1 MPIDRLRQEIREFLQ
16 LSLPPNTI
24 PFETRAVVKEHDYDR
39 LQITYD
45 NEEHDRI
52 PAFLL
57 IPHGAGPFP
66 ALLVHHQHNSQWHLG
81 KSEVCGLA
89 GDPLQAF
96 GPALARHGIVVL
108 APDAL
113 CFEDRHAHQS
123 GIAPAPDPDADWQHH
138 YNTLCYRLLRGD
150 TLMRRVLADA
160 ARRVLL
166 LRAHRAVDNQRIG
179 TLGHSYGGNTVLFH
193 AALDVRVGFAC
204 ASGAACTYANKM
216 QQSTGIEMAEVIPG
230 FTPHFDVQDL
240 VKCIAPRKTL
250 LVSATE
256 DKYSS
261 DAEVITQM
269 ARETFAALGAVHNL
283 EHKQYSGGHAL
294 TQERFD
300 DIIAW
305 IVAVCRA

>member
-52 PAFLL
+52 PVFLL

-89 GDPLQAF
+89 GNPSQAF

-113 CFEDRHAHQS
+113 CFEDRRAHRS

-138 YNTLCYRLLRGD
+138 YNALCYRLLRGD

-160 ARRVLL
+160 ARGVSL

-230 FTPHFDVQDL
+230 FTLRFDVQEL

-256 DKYSS
+256 DPYSY
-261 DAEVITQM
+261 DAEAITQV
-269 ARETFAALGAVHNL
+269 ARETFAALGAIHNL
-283 EHKQYSGGHAL
+283 E
-294 TQERFD
+294 
-300 DIIAW
+300 
-305 IVAVCRA
+305 AVRKLMSNKSIS